1 MNNTLIQL
9 GKDYRLIQ
17 QENTEKQI
25 LNLIDSGI
33 ELISIE
39 DMQNKLSEIGLKLD
53 LNENNYL
60 NLYYNDYNINKFYEA
75 TTQPIDKKGV
85 SAYNIRSEFYNLHI
99 NSDIIFYTEIG
110 KKLKELREKYFCI
123 LTKRKIKYI
132 LSF

>member
-39 DMQNKLSEIGLKLD
+39 DMQNKLSEIG
-53 LNENNYL
+53 
-60 NLYYNDYNINKFYEA
+60 
-75 TTQPIDKKGV
+75 
-85 SAYNIRSEFYNLHI
+85 
-99 NSDIIFYTEIG
+99 

-123 LTKRKIKYI
+123 VTKRKIKYI

>member
-53 LNENNYL
+53 LNENNFL

-75 TTQPIDKKGV
+75 TTQPIDKIKL

-99 NSDIIFYTEIG
+99 SSDIVFYSEIG
-110 KKLKELREKYFCI
+110 EKLKELREKYFCI
-123 LTKRKIKYI
+123 LNKRKIKYI